1 MKLHLSITI
10 TVSLILL
17 LPLYSRGQNYILPQE
32 TAQLVIEEAAKSR
45 IKDTIIHELN
55 NRLLNDSL
63 YMIKMKDNFEARI
76 ELLRGMLK
84 DQVEIGKAKDRLIQS
99 KDSEIR
105 KYKNDRKIGLGVI
118 AVITLLA
125 IL

>member
-1 MKLHLSITI
+1 
-10 TVSLILL
+10 
-17 LPLYSRGQNYILPQE
+17 
-32 TAQLVIEEAAKSR
+32 
-45 IKDTIIHELN
+45 
-55 NRLLNDSL
+55 
-63 YMIKMKDNFEARI
+63 MIKMKDNFEARI
-76 ELLRGMLK
+76 EVLKGMLK

-118 AVITLLA
+118 VVITLLA